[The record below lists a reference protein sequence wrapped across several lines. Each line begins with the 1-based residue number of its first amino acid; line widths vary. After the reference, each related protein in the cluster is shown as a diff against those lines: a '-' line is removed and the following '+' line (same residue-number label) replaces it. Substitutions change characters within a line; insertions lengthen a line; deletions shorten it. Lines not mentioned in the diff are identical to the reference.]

1 MIIKH
6 ITKIAITNTKGLSSP
21 NIFTNKSLNDGI
33 PKKDRIGGIVNIPVK
48 IPIINIAVTLF
59 LLKNIPPLW
68 SNLLN

>member
-1 MIIKH
+1 M
-6 ITKIAITNTKGLSSP
+6 ITKLITNIAITSTKGLSSP
-21 NIFTNKSLNDGI
+21 NIFIKKSLNDGI
-33 PKKDRIGGIVNIPVK
+33 PKKDRIGGIVNTPDK